1 MSFRDVPGQESVV
14 EFFRRAVKSE
24 RLAHA
29 YILVGPEGVGKRALA
44 RSIAQYL
51 FCGARKD
58 DACGACRACRLIAA
72 DQFADLHWYSRE
84 EGRAQLRVEIIE
96 EFQRA
101 VNFKPVESDRK
112 VFVLED
118 ADKLNPAGANKLLKV
133 LEEPPPRSLIILLAL
148 DVRDFLPTI
157 LSRCHVIR
165 MKPLAAD
172 ALVADLTRDGRC
184 TAEQA
189 RYLAAFTMGTP
200 GLARELATPE
210 FFAERDALVAAAANL
225 RDGGQFAFA
234 ENLYKRSGEKDES
247 SALTGRREALLR
259 VFDVLA
265 LFYRDAL
272 AAAHGTAPEALVSS
286 AHAHAAQALG
296 TRIGPDRLAGIL
308 DTITRARDAVA
319 FNANQ
324 KLLLENLT
332 FDIAKLQSP

>member
-14 EFFRRAVKSE
+14 EFFRRAVRSE

-44 RSIAQYL
+44 RSVARYL
-51 FCGARKD
+51 FCDARNG
-58 DACGACRACRLIAA
+58 DACGACRACRLIDA
-72 DQFADLHWYSRE
+72 DRFADLHWYVRP
-84 EGRAQLRVEIIE
+84 EGKAQLIVEVIE

-133 LEEPPPRSLIILLAL
+133 LEEPPPRSLILLLAL

-157 LSRCHVIR
+157 LSRCHVVR
-165 MKPLAAD
+165 LRPLATE
-172 ALVADLTRDGRC
+172 ALAKELARDGRC
-184 TAEQA
+184 TPPQA
-189 RYLAAFTMGTP
+189 HYLAAFTMGSP
-200 GLARELATPE
+200 GLARTLATPE
-210 FFAERDALVAAAANL
+210 FFAERDELIALAAAL

-234 ENLYKRSGEKDES
+234 EGMFKRSGDRDE
-247 SALTGRREALLR
+247 AAQDRRETLLR
-259 VFDVLA
+259 AFDVLA

-272 AAAHGTAPEALVSS
+272 AASLGTDASALVS
-286 AHAHAAQALG
+286 AEHARAAQALAA
-296 TRIGPDRLAGIL
+296 RIGPDPLQRILAAL
-308 DTITRARDAVA
+308 ARAREAVA

-324 KLLLENLT
+324 KLLLENLA